1 MLKGHKT
8 PAKQI
13 TAELQISSCI
23 NISTNTVHQELHG
36 LGYHDWA
43 APVDVQYSSVHLVQL
58 E

>member
-1 MLKGHKT
+1 MLIGHKT

-13 TAELQISSCI
+13 TADLQISSCI

-36 LGYHDWA
+36 LGYHDRA